1 MKTRNLLILSGICL
15 ALIMGAAAWQ
25 LSSGNLFGSDVRHTD
40 TTVADAPDETIAAT
54 ASPTV
59 TMVSTEPEIAATD
72 MTTAWSLPSATVAAV
87 ALTVRGNG
95 IGAFNFGADADTVIG
110 AFTVKLGTATAD
122 SGWKPQPTPC
132 DEMGVNNR
140 SVTWGWVTLT
150 FSSGPTRYAPGNTNH
165 MMALSVD
172 DPGDGSAAP
181 DLRAGDD
188 KALLGA
194 TLAELQARFPGTEAF
209 DSEIT
214 GPSFALPDGLG
225 GGLRSPDPVDPA
237 STSNPVD
244 PASTSNPASTVDPAG
259 TVSSLRAGN
268 VCID

>member
-1 MKTRNLLILSGICL
+1 MKTRNLLILSGVCL
-15 ALIMGAAAWQ
+15 VLIMGAAAWQ

-40 TTVADAPDETIAAT
+40 STVADAPDETIAAT
-54 ASPTV
+54 
-59 TMVSTEPEIAATD
+59 
-72 MTTAWSLPSATVAAV
+72 TALSLPSTTVSAA
-87 ALTVRGNG
+87 APLTVRGNG
-95 IGAFNFGADADTVIG
+95 VGAFNFGADADTVIG
-110 AFTVKLGTATAD
+110 AFTVKLGAATAD

-194 TLAELQARFPGTEAF
+194 TLAELQARFPATTAF

-225 GGLRSPDPVDPA
+225 GGLRSPDTV
-237 STSNPVD
+237 NR
-244 PASTSNPASTVDPAG
+244 ASTSNPASTVDPAG

>member
-40 TTVADAPDETIAAT
+40 TTVADAPDETVAGG
-54 ASPTV
+54 SVGSRP
-59 TMVSTEPEIAATD
+59 STEVAVTPGPPSTVGPSSTISAA
-72 MTTAWSLPSATVAAV
+72 AP
-87 ALTVRGNG
+87 LTVRGNG

-110 AFTVKLGTATAD
+110 AFTVKLGAATAD

-181 DLRAGDD
+181 DLRADDD

-194 TLAELQARFPGTEAF
+194 TLAQLQARFPGTEAF

-225 GGLRSPDPVDPA
+225 GGLRSPDTVNPA
-237 STSNPVD
+237 STS
-244 PASTSNPASTVDPAG
+244 SPASTVDPAG

>member
-1 MKTRNLLILSGICL
+1 MKTRNLLILSGVCL

-54 ASPTV
+54 
-59 TMVSTEPEIAATD
+59 
-72 MTTAWSLPSATVAAV
+72 TALSLPSTTISAA
-87 ALTVRGNG
+87 APLTVRGNG

-110 AFTVKLGTATAD
+110 AFTVKLGAATTD

-237 STSNPVD
+237 STSNP
-244 PASTSNPASTVDPAG
+244 ASTVDPSA
-259 TVSSLRAGN
+259 TVDSLRAGN

>member
-1 MKTRNLLILSGICL
+1 MKTRNLLILSGVCL

-40 TTVADAPDETIAAT
+40 TTVAETSVPVAGGLGSRPSTET
-54 ASPTV
+54 AV
-59 TMVSTEPEIAATD
+59 TTEPEIAATD
-72 MTTAWSLPSATVAAV
+72 TTVASAFPSSTIS
-87 ALTVRGNG
+87 AAAPLTVRGNG

-140 SVTWGWVTLT
+140 SVTWGWVTLN

-237 STSNPVD
+237 STS
-244 PASTSNPASTVDPAG
+244 TPASTVDPSA
-259 TVSSLRAGN
+259 TVDSLRAGN